1 MLILKI
7 NLKKIYIILIYFREK
22 TILKAINITV
32 SNIEQA
38 NLH

>member
-22 TILKAINITV
+22 TILKAIKSKLTY
-32 SNIEQA
+32 IEIFIQ
-38 NLH
+38 